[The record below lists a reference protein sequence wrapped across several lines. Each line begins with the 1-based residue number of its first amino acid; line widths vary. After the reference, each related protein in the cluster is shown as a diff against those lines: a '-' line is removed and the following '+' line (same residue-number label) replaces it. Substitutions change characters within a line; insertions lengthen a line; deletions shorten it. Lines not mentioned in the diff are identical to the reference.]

1 MKFYKKKLSLSIFLA
16 LGLAACSPN
25 KTPEEY
31 LSSAKT
37 SISQSKNA
45 DAVIALKNA
54 LRVDLKN
61 AEARFLLGTL
71 YLKAGEAAAAEK
83 ELTRALTLSDDVS
96 DVLPKLLKALHLQNK
111 SNEIISLTNKYDEIT
126 PEVLLYQSL
135 AYMSLGEDEKAK
147 QSIIQANELSTESV
161 YSQLGEAYLNADS
174 ANFNDTIENI
184 NQILTVTPNLTEA
197 LMLQGQLFFA
207 KEDYT
212 SAINS
217 FNKFHQLLPGNTQV
231 RLFLANSYI
240 KNQQFDEGG
249 KQLDFLLKLYPEH
262 AFSNQLKGL
271 VYYNKA
277 DYKNALSHTEKAI
290 QNGLNISANK
300 VIAGLSAFKL
310 GKYELAHQYLV
321 TLSEIL
327 PPTHYVHR
335 VLALVQIQ
343 LGYNSDASDTLTEL
357 EGLSS
362 QDINLFTTASFELL
376 KAGKIG
382 EAKELL
388 SKMEE
393 LDIDNAEDMT
403 KVGILKLSLDDLD
416 GLTDLEK
423 AVEKNP
429 ELTMAKLALSAVYI
443 KNKEYD
449 KALSMANQWK
459 KSKPNEVEG
468 YNLAARVYLL
478 QEDIPAAEIEFNQA
492 LTINENNSQSIIYF
506 SRKSLEN
513 NKPKK
518 AIEQLDKLFVTSPNH
533 LKGLEITYHAHK
545 ALNMANI
552 AVDKIA
558 KSYSE
563 NERNTS
569 YRLLYSRVLFMEND
583 FDGVVELLKET
594 QHKVSIPALQWIL
607 LGDSYSKLNKRRKAL
622 EVYND
627 WLSVSPQYRVAW
639 LKKISIQ
646 DRLTDYNG
654 ALASVEQVLLRSPK
668 DDQFTVLLANY
679 LILTKQFEKA
689 QAQLDAL
696 TKEQKDLVL
705 VKGLQGQIWLSE
717 GKFKQALHSLEG
729 LYKLHPS
736 PFNTALLFT
745 TYRKVEQDKVAFDF
759 IQKHVELF
767 PKDNASRN
775 LLAESAIVVDQALA
789 KKHYLI
795 LLELIPNNLFIL
807 NNLAWVEYLLEDY
820 KSAEQY
826 INTAMVIDDA
836 NPQILDTAGL
846 IQLKLGNK
854 AVALELLNKARLLAP
869 YDKGIAQ
876 HYNDANK

>member
-1 MKFYKKKLSLSIFLA
+1 MKLINNKIALAVCIALS
-16 LGLAACSPN
+16 LAACSPE
-25 KTPEEY
+25 KTSEEY
-31 LSSAKT
+31 ISSAKHN
-37 SISQSKNA
+37 INNA
-45 DAVIALKNA
+45 NNSEAVIALKNA
-54 LRVDLKN
+54 IRADLKN
-61 AEARFLLGTL
+61 AEARVLLGSL
-71 YLKAGEAAAAEK
+71 YLNLGEAAAAEK
-83 ELTRALTLSDDVS
+83 ELNRALDLSGDLKNI
-96 DVLPKLLKALHLQNK
+96 LPKLLKSYYLQNK
-111 SNEIISLTNKYDEIT
+111 SEEIIALVEKHEEIS
-126 PEVLLYQSL
+126 PEILLYQAL
-135 AYMSLGEDEKAK
+135 AYNRLEQKDKAK
-147 QSIIQANELSTESV
+147 LAIAQANDLSTESI

-174 ANFNDTIENI
+174 SNI
-184 NQILTVTPNLTEA
+184 DVTLEAVDKVLAIDPELTEA
-197 LMLQGQLFFA
+197 LLLKGQLHFA
-207 KEDYT
+207 KNDFINAI
-212 SAINS
+212 SAFDS
-217 FNKFHQLLPGNTQV
+217 YHQLLPKNVQI
-231 RLFLANSYI
+231 RLFLANAYV
-240 KNQQFDEGG
+240 KNKQFEEAS
-249 KQLDFLLKLYPEH
+249 KHLDFLIKIAPEH
-262 AFSNQLKGL
+262 AFTNQLKGL
-271 VYYNKA
+271 IDYQNS
-277 DYKNALSHTEKAI
+277 DYKQALAHTEKAI

-327 PPTHYVHR
+327 PPTHYVLR

-343 LGYNSDASDTLTEL
+343 LGYNTGASNTLTEL

-388 SKMEE
+388 SKMEG

-403 KVGILKLSLDDLD
+403 KVGILKLSLDDLE

-449 KALSMANQWK
+449 KVLSMAKQWK

-492 LTINENNSQSIIYF
+492 LTINENNSKSIIYF

-533 LKGLEITYHAHK
+533 LKGLELTYHAHK
-545 ALNMANI
+545 ALNMANL

-563 NERNTS
+563 NEGNIS

-583 FDGVVELLKET
+583 FDGVVDLLKET

-627 WLSVSPQYRVAW
+627 WLSVSPQYRLAW

-646 DRLTDYNG
+646 DRLTDYSG
-654 ALASVEQVLLRSPK
+654 ALATVEQVLVRSPK

-696 TKEQKDLVL
+696 TKEQKDLAL

-736 PFNTALLFT
+736 PLNTALLFT

-820 KSAEQY
+820 QSAEQY
-826 INTAMVIDDA
+826 INTAMGIDDA

-854 AVALELLNKARLLAP
+854 AIALELLNKARLLAP